1 MSLNYYNYIYYMI
14 NDEKKIGIEQNNSK
28 ISLSNSENY
37 YNKLSINT
45 NDILLQQLNIL
56 EEYLKNMNDM
66 FNINN
71 KNKLYIII
79 KGIETIFYIY
89 QQILY
94 YTNNHKLA
102 YYYSHKSIYLYKEY
116 NSQINDESNTFLNLT
131 TRDAII
137 YIYKKTIFEIKQNL
151 LKKDESNKQKEVF
164 DILLIHNNII
174 KLLLSLLYNN
184 YNNHTHSIIFKLI
197 NNIISY
203 QLNYINYS
211 SLLFFTNLLF
221 DHFIKSYT
229 NDEIIDCIDKFCK
242 KINKQSIT
250 REEINKKIINID
262 FKELNHNQIISLLF
276 N

>member
-14 NDEKKIGIEQNNSK
+14 NDEKKMTTEQNTSK
-28 ISLSNSENY
+28 ISLSNPENY
-37 YNKLSINT
+37 YNHLSVNV

-56 EEYLKNMNDM
+56 EEYIKNMNDL
-66 FNINN
+66 FHINN

-79 KGIETIFYIY
+79 KGIETIFHIY

-116 NSQINDESNTFLNLT
+116 NSQINDDTNSFLNLT

-137 YIYKKTIFEIKQNL
+137 YIYKKTIFEIKPNL
-151 LKKDESNKQKEVF
+151 LKKDETNKQKEIF
-164 DILLIHNNII
+164 DILFLHNNII
-174 KLLLSLLYNN
+174 KLLLSLLYKDYDENMQ
-184 YNNHTHSIIFKLI
+184 SIYLKLI

-203 QLNYINYS
+203 QLNYSNYRTLS
-211 SLLFFTNLLF
+211 FFTNLLF
-221 DHFIKSYT
+221 DHFLNYYT
-229 NDEIIDCIDKFCK
+229 NEEIIESIDKFCK
-242 KINKQSIT
+242 KINKQPIT
-250 REEINKKIINID
+250 REELNKKLINQE
-262 FKELNHNQIISLLF
+262 FKQLNNNQLISLLF